1 MKELEKV
8 LKEKDIAGIRDYIE
22 ECQTEYY
29 MSDEDTIYK
38 DFKYGINEYDKLV
51 AALELDEG
59 TDMITHEMVDR
70 KSFMDVITIFK
81 TNTYDLYFA
90 RIEQYGYA
98 DDDAVVYRLAFS
110 KNPKKL
116 FNECKKLAAE
126 NDFIKDRND
135 FIGKKTIGN
144 GHSPSRTKTYK

>member
-1 MKELEKV
+1 MLYKIENVLLTFHTRYDIIHNGKV
-8 LKEKDIAGIRDYIE
+8 ILDIDCYNWSL
-22 ECQTEYY
+22 T
-29 MSDEDTIYK
+29 
-38 DFKYGINEYDKLV
+38 L
-51 AALELDEG
+51 AACSE
-59 TDMITHEMVDR
+59 
-70 KSFMDVITIFK
+70 SITIP
-81 TNTYDLYFA
+81 NP
-90 RIEQYGYA
+90 YA